1 MNPKKKRMLILYA
14 VIGTVIVCL
23 TVCLV
28 IYSNAIISVPVQGT
42 FTLFP
47 EQGAARS
54 GELDLCVEM
63 HPFKPFGYTGT
74 ISMDGTTYVSWDQ
87 QWNQRSSAWRLLG
100 DKLAG
105 RENVLLYDAFA
116 DGQIRALW
124 LTIYYDTETKV
135 FYYQVIYVGM
145 GADEQIYWGSSDSAL
160 TRQDILHTIEEK
172 DTVLLMN
179 AETLKQC
186 RD

>member
-1 MNPKKKRMLILYA
+1 MNLKKKRMLIPGV

-28 IYSNAIISVPVQGT
+28 IYSNAMISVPVQGT
-42 FTLFP
+42 FTLYP

-54 GELDLCVEM
+54 GELDLCVET

-74 ISMDGTTYVSWDQ
+74 ITVDGTTYVSLDQ
-87 QWNQRSSAWRLLG
+87 HRSLRPSAWRLWR

-105 RENVLLYDAFA
+105 EKNILLYEA
-116 DGQIRALW
+116 DVYGQIRALW
-124 LTIYYDTETKV
+124 LTIYYNTETED
-135 FYYQVIYVGM
+135 FYYQVIFVG
-145 GADEQIYWGSSDSAL
+145 AEDDAQLYWGSSNSAL
-160 TRQDILHTIEEK
+160 TRQDILQAITDK
-172 DTVLLMN
+172 DTVLLMH

-186 RD
+186 LN